1 MRGRHMREE
10 RWSGR
15 HHELALCAV
24 SLSKGESADFD
35 KRRPELVEGL
45 SPRGASALGSVPQ
58 MGFLDPAASARSS
71 DGECDDGRR

>member
-1 MRGRHMREE
+1 MREE
-10 RWSGR
+10 RRSGR

-58 MGFLDPAASARSS
+58 MGLAGCQCTQQC
-71 DGECDDGRR
+71 DGECDEGRR